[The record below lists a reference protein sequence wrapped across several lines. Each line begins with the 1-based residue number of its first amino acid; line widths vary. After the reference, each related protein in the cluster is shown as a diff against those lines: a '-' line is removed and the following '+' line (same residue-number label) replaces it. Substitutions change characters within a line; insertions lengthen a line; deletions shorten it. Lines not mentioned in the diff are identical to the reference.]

1 MTAHVTPIRAIGGEF
16 LRRKWKGILTLFTL
30 VGVAIAI
37 GCIWLITISAW
48 WWLLAFPVFS
58 AIIIGILALLI
69 ARVIIGIITPQ
80 LTRPQHTA
88 VTDFVD
94 KLERVAE
101 RAQTP
106 PFWIAFKVIRDVIR
120 PRDTTFI
127 QEMTQDSTTLHTD
140 YKELLKQFA

>member
-1 MTAHVTPIRAIGGEF
+1 MTTHVNPIRAIGGEF
-16 LRRKWKGILTLFTL
+16 LRRKWKGILMLFTL
-30 VGVAIAI
+30 VSAAFVI
-37 GCIWLITISAW
+37 GCLWLISMSVW

-58 AIIIGILALLI
+58 AIIIGILTLLI
-69 ARVIIGIITPQ
+69 ARFIIGMITPQ
-80 LTRPQHTA
+80 LTQPQHTA